1 MGRPSTEYPIVN
13 GPSLKGMGVRVMVGE
28 GVRVGVSV
36 WVGVEDGVAEGM
48 LVVVAVDKAM
58 DEEGFRRKSKAGVRS
73 RKMVINT
80 QAVRKLILAPVVR
93 VFLNEV
99 KINEHITSVSLT
111 LLLAHRRNILQ
122 SFLY

>member
-36 WVGVEDGVAEGM
+36 WVGVEDGVADGM
-48 LVVVAVDKAM
+48 LAVLAVDKAM

-80 QAVRKLILAPVVR
+80 QAVRKLMIQKPMTTPRSFEEDFAAIFIPFSSG
-93 VFLNEV
+93 VFLKGRV
-99 KINEHITSVSLT
+99 LC
-111 LLLAHRRNILQ
+111 
-122 SFLY
+122 